1 VALAAPALAASALY
15 GGHKENSIRKK
26 ELKSIKEKAQKFS
39 LS

>member
-15 GGHKENSIRKK
+15 GGHKENSIRKI
-26 ELKSIKEKAQKFS
+26 KSRKEKAQKFS